1 MSPDQGKS
9 GKENENHCCGLGFWV
24 KRGRNQL
31 RDVPVGMDRKGLQGG
46 KEETFLPRA
55 GVACWRVGGKMGQAE
70 N

>member
-31 RDVPVGMDRKGLQGG
+31 RDVPVGMGRKGLQGG
-46 KEETFLPRA
+46 EKERRLSY
-55 GVACWRVGGKMGQAE
+55 GGEA
-70 N
+70 

>member
-1 MSPDQGKS
+1 M
-9 GKENENHCCGLGFWV
+9 

-46 KEETFLPRA
+46 KGETFLPRA
-55 GVACWRVGGKMGQAE
+55 GVACWRVWGKMGQAE